1 MLLAKWVTG
10 ICLIV
15 IVQNSFAET
24 IDTNEDE
31 LDEEFL
37 EILGSIEEEHDDWF
51 EFFLSTI
58 DEVEEEQLSETN
70 YE

>member
-1 MLLAKWVTG
+1 MLLDKCVIG
-10 ICLIV
+10 LCLIL
-15 IVQNSFAET
+15 IVQHSFAET
-24 IDTNEDE
+24 LDKNEDE
-31 LDEEFL
+31 LDGEFL
-37 EILGSIEEEHDDWF
+37 EILGLIEEENEDWF

>member
-1 MLLAKWVTG
+1 MLLDKCAIG
-10 ICLIV
+10 FFLILIV
-15 IVQNSFAET
+15 QHSFAET
-24 IDTNEDE
+24 LEKNEDE

-37 EILGSIEEEHDDWF
+37 EILGSIEEENEDWF
-51 EFFLSTI
+51 AFFLSTI